1 MSDTKI
7 KQLSEQALAIS
18 AEIQAAAGTFNKDRL
33 SAEIDEDTIYFT
45 HAEKDGLT
53 REVIEKKDHYDKTF
67 LAANIHAATHLA
79 QEAVKADATLK
90 EQTFEIITKGS
101 KSTQF
106 AARIT
111 PFKEGVMA
119 GRDGQPDRPW
129 MKKGGATGSIKTT
142 TGSRGDLGAAI
153 QGAEHTFTELLKS

>member
-7 KQLSEQALAIS
+7 KQLSEAAAAIS
-18 AEIQAAAGTFNKDRL
+18 KDIQAAVGGFSKDRK
-33 SAEIDEDTIYFT
+33 SAEIDEGKIYLE
-45 HAEKDGLT
+45 HAAKEGLT
-53 REVIEKKDHYDKTF
+53 QEIIDQKENFDKTF
-67 LAANIHAATHLA
+67 LAGNIHATTVMAE
-79 QEAVKADATLK
+79 EAVKADNSLK
-90 EQTFEIITKGS
+90 DETFEVSIKGS

-106 AARIT
+106 TARVT

-129 MKKGGATGSIKTT
+129 VKKGGATGSIKTT

-153 QGAEHTFTELLKS
+153 QHAETTFSELLKG